1 VIGLGLVEAR
11 LIRLMCGT
19 AEPRAP
25 YDPVVVAPARGR
37 PGPAVVDPL
46 EHVIP
51 GDPAHERQAPSGGGI
66 DSGPGLDE
74 GDLLEQAAFGAA
86 RVVDQF

>member
-1 VIGLGLVEAR
+1 MIGLGLVEAR

-19 AEPRAP
+19 AEPCARC
-25 YDPVVVAPARGR
+25 DPVVVAPARGR

-46 EHVIP
+46 EHVTP
-51 GDPAHERQAPSGGGI
+51 GGGI

-86 RVVDQF
+86 GVVDQF